1 VRAGALLLGGLA
13 LVWPAGLNLYPLVFV
28 DSFTYLRQTTEGIPP
43 WDKSF
48 TYGLAAH
55 LLHGRRSLWP
65 VVLAVGLAASWL
77 LWLAQRGLRGQASA
91 AAHLLL
97 CAALGLLT
105 SAPWFLSSVMP
116 DALTGLAPL
125 ALFLL
130 GFGRLSRGEALGV
143 GLLGALAL
151 SVHMAHL
158 PGGLALVALT
168 ALLTRRLAPTLR
180 VAAPLALALLVLAG
194 GNAWL
199 YGRASVSP
207 HGAIFLLARL
217 QDDGPALWVLRAR
230 CPEEPGWRLCAFLD
244 RLPMDAED
252 FLWGI
257 SPINSEL
264 DGSLREDG
272 GRRAVPEARAI
283 LAATLAAHPMEVA
296 EAMLGNTLR
305 QLLLFRVGDT
315 LGGASLTG
323 TREVIARGFPP
334 EELAR
339 FDRGLQARGELAAA
353 AAPFLRPHVPV
364 VLAALA
370 ALPFLLWRARR
381 ARDAPRAA
389 LLLFAVA
396 AIGCGAFATG
406 ALSKPLHR
414 YEARIVWLLPAA
426 AALALLPRPAGAL
439 HSRSG
444 MHSRS

>member
-1 VRAGALLLGGLA
+1 
-13 LVWPAGLNLYPLVFV
+13 
-28 DSFTYLRQTTEGIPP
+28 
-43 WDKSF
+43 
-48 TYGLAAH
+48 
-55 LLHGRRSLWP
+55 
-65 VVLAVGLAASWL
+65 
-77 LWLAQRGLRGQASA
+77 
-91 AAHLLL
+91 
-97 CAALGLLT
+97 
-105 SAPWFLSSVMP
+105 
-116 DALTGLAPL
+116 
-125 ALFLL
+125 
-130 GFGRLSRGEALGV
+130 
-143 GLLGALAL
+143 
-151 SVHMAHL
+151 
-158 PGGLALVALT
+158 
-168 ALLTRRLAPTLR
+168 
-180 VAAPLALALLVLAG
+180 
-194 GNAWL
+194 
-199 YGRASVSP
+199 
-207 HGAIFLLARL
+207 
-217 QDDGPALWVLRAR
+217 VLRAR